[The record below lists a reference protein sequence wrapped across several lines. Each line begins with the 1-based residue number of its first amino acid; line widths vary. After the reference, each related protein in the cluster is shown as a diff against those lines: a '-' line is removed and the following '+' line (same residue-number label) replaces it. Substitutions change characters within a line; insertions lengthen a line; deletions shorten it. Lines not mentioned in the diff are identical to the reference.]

1 MTEGALF
8 LVRAFADSLNTRKI
22 FTHTIPDRVCADTS
36 MSENFCDSSALIVW
50 DTECYFNFPIT
61 VSCTYIPT
69 LDIDVADER

>member
-1 MTEGALF
+1 MNVVSHGLWYI
-8 LVRAFADSLNTRKI
+8 SG
-22 FTHTIPDRVCADTS
+22 
-36 MSENFCDSSALIVW
+36 